1 MLKSKWKNVHTT
13 IPQDFTQKQEPQFQ
27 TAGSTTRN
35 TQENHQASPN
45 SSRKDK
51 HNQEE
56 EEATL
61 NQLKKKKKPRKRSM
75 KTHSLSRKQPKGDWT
90 KTSKPGTSDKKP

>member
-1 MLKSKWKNVHTT
+1 MLTSKWKNVHTT

-27 TAGSTTRN
+27 TAGSTIRN
-35 TQENHQASPN
+35 IQENKRAFP
-45 SSRKDK
+45 SSCQKEPK
-51 HNQEE
+51 QEE
-56 EEATL
+56 EEPNL
-61 NQLKKKKKPRKRSM
+61 NQLNQQKKPKKKSM